1 MERMHRLGGMRAA
14 PAYGSDTGSP
24 VTAADLPKPSFQP
37 GTSVYEVDSAT
48 GRLHKFQVGR
58 VLGRG
63 GFAKCYE
70 VSDETGTYALKAV
83 NRASLDK
90 PKTQQKLHTEIA
102 IHKRMK
108 HKYIVD
114 FIRTFRDRFYV
125 YMLLEKCDHGT
136 LMDLLKVRRFTVPE
150 TQYVMLQ
157 CLAAMQYMHDQCVI
171 HRDLKPGNIMLDS
184 ELNVKIGDFGLAAEL
199 QYDGER
205 KRTICGTPNY
215 IAPEIIDHKSHG
227 HSYEVDT
234 WSLGVIL
241 YTLLVGQPPFQ
252 MEDVESTYKRIR
264 QCRYEFPS
272 SVPENAR
279 DLITRILQSSPSH
292 RPTLM
297 DIRQHSFFASPP
309 PPLTPPESF
318 ATFGL
323 PVPGAATASS
333 AARPGRRDSN
343 VNMHHPPL
351 PAALPY
357 SCGKDGMPAQREV
370 LRPISTNVPPPQG
383 APTSPRHIANL
394 RQQQQPTSPTGNNDN
409 HNGVYAPPPTS
420 ANANK
425 ASHYGRPE
433 SPRGGVA
440 APLSGRRTSSAHFP
454 PIDSRP
460 GSPAS
465 PAAGAAAVAAPERRR
480 EEANVDEEEKQQLT
494 ALHDR
499 LHETLCG
506 ERGGDDDGAG
516 REAPP
521 PPPVWVTQCADFSS
535 KYGMAYRLNTGQT
548 GAHFNDSTKIVWEPI
563 TDRVEYYA
571 RVKIEMPAR
580 DGTMGLFAKD
590 ELQVFNMSEYP
601 AALDKKVTLTK
612 YFKTYLGR
620 EQNTPNRVQVVTC
633 SSFVPPTPARSTDP
647 HTFSDFVYVK
657 RWLRVDDVLVFRLS
671 NKTVQVCF
679 EDGADIILSSEWRVV
694 TYTDP
699 SGHRRTLP
707 LNAVANEWVEAAE
720 RLRSTKNVLY
730 KVIKEHCL

>member
-1 MERMHRLGGMRAA
+1 MERMQRLGGVRSA
-14 PAYGSDTGSP
+14 PALGPDGVAP
-24 VTAADLPKPSFQP
+24 VTSSDLPKPSFQP
-37 GTSVYEVDSAT
+37 GTAIYEVDSTT
-48 GRLHKFQVGR
+48 GKLHKFQCGR

-63 GFAKCYE
+63 GFAKCFE

-83 NRASLDK
+83 NRATLDK

-108 HKYIVD
+108 HKYIVN
-114 FIRTFRDRFYV
+114 FMRTFRDRFYV

-264 QCRYEFPS
+264 QCRYDFPA

-297 DIRQHSFFASPP
+297 DIRQHSFFSSPP

-318 ATFGL
+318 AAFGL
-323 PVPGAATASS
+323 PVPGS
-333 AARPGRRDSN
+333 AGSGRVSRRDSN
-343 VNMHHPPL
+343 VNMHHPP
-351 PAALPY
+351 PPSSVPY
-357 SCGKDGMPAQREV
+357 TCGKDGVPAHREI
-370 LRPISTNVPPPQG
+370 LRPISTNMPPPQG
-383 APTSPRHIANL
+383 VPTSPRHLVNL
-394 RQQQQPTSPTGNNDN
+394 RQPQPASPLTANTNANNN
-409 HNGVYAPPPTS
+409 NGVYAPPPTAGG
-420 ANANK
+420 ANAPHL
-425 ASHYGRPE
+425 SRPE
-433 SPRGGVA
+433 SPRVA
-440 APLSGRRTSSAHFP
+440 AGAPSSGRRPSSAHFP
-454 PIDSRP
+454 PIDQRP

-465 PAAGAAAVAAPERRR
+465 PTGANTAAAA
-480 EEANVDEEEKQQLT
+480 ANVDEEEKQQLT

-506 ERGGDDDGAG
+506 DAGGDDGVD
-516 REAPP
+516 REAP

-571 RVKIEMPAR
+571 RVKVEMLAR
-580 DGTMGLFAKD
+580 DGTMGLFARD
-590 ELQVFNMSEYP
+590 ELQVFDMHDYP

-633 SSFVPPTPARSTDP
+633 SSFAPPAPARSTDP
-647 HTFSDFVYVK
+647 HAFSDFVYVK
-657 RWLRVDDVLVFRLS
+657 RWLRVDGALVFRLS

-707 LNAVANEWVEAAE
+707 LSAVANEWEEAAE

-730 KVIKEHCL
+730 KVIKDHCL